1 MSGPFETRAR
11 ALTRVHTSRGMAVLP
26 PVVRRADKRKAGRT
40 GLRQTPLSIRGDD
53 GVDEATR
60 RRIRNQLGRALQP
73 MATRIERVSLR
84 FDDVNGPRGGVDTR
98 CRVRVVLSGQDSVM
112 VEQRG
117 RSAEHAIALATPRL
131 RRSLQRSVERRG
143 GKAPPPTRL
152 TPRAASAGRRPSAA
166 PATRPARRTI
176 KARTHGMTV
185 ALEEPADRPSRKST
199 RGSRNRAKAGSKIG
213 RATKRRKFS
222 PTRRNTRGK

>member
-1 MSGPFETRAR
+1 MPA
-11 ALTRVHTSRGMAVLP
+11 LP
-26 PVVRRADKRKAGRT
+26 PVILRADKRSAGRT
-40 GLRQTPLSIRGDD
+40 RLQQTPMSIRGNE

-60 RRIRNQLGRALQP
+60 RRIRSQLGRALRP

-84 FDDVNGPRGGVDTR
+84 FDDVNGPRGGIDTR

-131 RRSLQRSVERRG
+131 RRSLQRSVERRS
-143 GKAPPPTRL
+143 GKAPPPSRPS
-152 TPRAASAGRRPSAA
+152 TPRPPSAA
-166 PATRPARRTI
+166 PTARPARRTI
-176 KARTHGMTV
+176 KRRTHGMTV